1 MITVGREVKN
11 KSIVGRTWDRSA
23 SLTSI
28 ELFEPTRS
36 SHNLRLA
43 FGIDFL
49 PLFGRNNQGR
59 RLHLREDKIHSFIIG
74 NNNTM
79 YHENTKGDFH
89 MVMIYYIRYFNVCRS
104 RIC

>member
-1 MITVGREVKN
+1 MIMVGREVKN
-11 KSIVGRTWDRSA
+11 KSVAGRTWDRSA
-23 SLTSI
+23 SLTGI

-43 FGIDFL
+43 FGLDFF

-59 RLHLREDKIHSFIIG
+59 SLHLSEDKIHLFIIG

-89 MVMIYYIRYFNVCRS
+89 MVMRYKVFECL
-104 RIC
+104 